1 MRPCGASIAW
11 ASRAIAASSVRRHAT
26 CRFCQT
32 RSRRFPPLKNTPGE
46 YPIMGITPFPPA
58 YIIAR
63 DEGLL
68 TRHSQGELTM
78 DINLPI
84 IAGTISTIFFASG
97 ELPMLVKA
105 FQTKN
110 LRSYSLGNILF
121 ANMGNVVYSI
131 YVFHLPP
138 GPIWALHSF
147 YMTSTVLMLF
157 WYLRYERQPGQ
168 LVAALRARL
177 RRRATVLTE
186 RLPEAA

>member
-1 MRPCGASIAW
+1 
-11 ASRAIAASSVRRHAT
+11 
-26 CRFCQT
+26 
-32 RSRRFPPLKNTPGE
+32 
-46 YPIMGITPFPPA
+46 
-58 YIIAR
+58 
-63 DEGLL
+63 
-68 TRHSQGELTM
+68 M

-121 ANMGNVVYSI
+121 ANMGNVVYCI

-138 GPIWALHSF
+138 GPISALHSF

-168 LVAALRARL
+168 LIAALRARL
-177 RRRATVLTE
+177 RRRVTVLFA
-186 RLPEAA
+186 RLSEALKCLAGPAEA

>member
-1 MRPCGASIAW
+1 
-11 ASRAIAASSVRRHAT
+11 
-26 CRFCQT
+26 
-32 RSRRFPPLKNTPGE
+32 
-46 YPIMGITPFPPA
+46 
-58 YIIAR
+58 
-63 DEGLL
+63 
-68 TRHSQGELTM
+68 M

-168 LVAALRARL
+168 LIAALRAHL
-177 RRRATVLTE
+177 RRRVTVLFE
-186 RLPEAA
+186 RLSEALKWLVGPAEA

>member
-1 MRPCGASIAW
+1 
-11 ASRAIAASSVRRHAT
+11 
-26 CRFCQT
+26 
-32 RSRRFPPLKNTPGE
+32 
-46 YPIMGITPFPPA
+46 
-58 YIIAR
+58 
-63 DEGLL
+63 
-68 TRHSQGELTM
+68 M

-84 IAGTISTIFFASG
+84 IAGAISTIFFASG

-168 LVAALRARL
+168 LIAALRARL
-177 RRRATVLTE
+177 RRRVTVLFA
-186 RLPEAA
+186 RLSEALKWLAGPAEA

>member
-1 MRPCGASIAW
+1 
-11 ASRAIAASSVRRHAT
+11 
-26 CRFCQT
+26 
-32 RSRRFPPLKNTPGE
+32 
-46 YPIMGITPFPPA
+46 
-58 YIIAR
+58 
-63 DEGLL
+63 
-68 TRHSQGELTM
+68 M

-121 ANMGNVVYSI
+121 ANMGNVVYCI

-168 LVAALRARL
+168 LIAALRARL
-177 RRRATVLTE
+177 RRRVTVLFA
-186 RLPEAA
+186 RLSEALKWLAGPAEA

>member
-1 MRPCGASIAW
+1 
-11 ASRAIAASSVRRHAT
+11 
-26 CRFCQT
+26 
-32 RSRRFPPLKNTPGE
+32 
-46 YPIMGITPFPPA
+46 
-58 YIIAR
+58 
-63 DEGLL
+63 
-68 TRHSQGELTM
+68 M

-84 IAGTISTIFFASG
+84 IAGAISTIFFASG

-121 ANMGNVVYSI
+121 ANMGNVVYCI

-168 LVAALRARL
+168 LIAALRARL
-177 RRRATVLTE
+177 RRRVTVLFA
-186 RLPEAA
+186 RLSEALKWLAGPAEA

>member
-1 MRPCGASIAW
+1 
-11 ASRAIAASSVRRHAT
+11 
-26 CRFCQT
+26 
-32 RSRRFPPLKNTPGE
+32 
-46 YPIMGITPFPPA
+46 
-58 YIIAR
+58 
-63 DEGLL
+63 
-68 TRHSQGELTM
+68 M

-168 LVAALRARL
+168 LIAALRARL
-177 RRRATVLTE
+177 RRRVTVLFA
-186 RLPEAA
+186 RLSEALKWLAGPAEA

>member
-1 MRPCGASIAW
+1 
-11 ASRAIAASSVRRHAT
+11 
-26 CRFCQT
+26 
-32 RSRRFPPLKNTPGE
+32 
-46 YPIMGITPFPPA
+46 
-58 YIIAR
+58 
-63 DEGLL
+63 
-68 TRHSQGELTM
+68 M

-105 FQTKN
+105 YQTKN

-121 ANMGNVVYSI
+121 ANMGNIIYSI

-168 LVAALRARL
+168 LIAALRARL
-177 RRRATVLTE
+177 RRRVTVLFA
-186 RLPEAA
+186 RLSEALKWLAGPAEA